1 MHMRKTVKNNRGKE
15 LINRFEYMPQQFA
28 ILPAIG
34 IFTPVST
41 HPEIKYLSILIG
53 HWSINIR
60 LLVEKSILSQ
70 NAK

>member
-1 MHMRKTVKNNRGKE
+1 
-15 LINRFEYMPQQFA
+15 MPQQFA